1 MCPLL
6 EPWHTYK
13 QASMLV
19 FKNSSLCST
28 IWAPLQHYLAPN
40 DRIYQGAK
48 LAKVCVLLTAVRVA
62 WPMVEDDVMKNILE
76 AVHRHGDGFPGRYH
90 IENFVMVVT
99 KIIPVV
105 SL

>member
-1 MCPLL
+1 
-6 EPWHTYK
+6 
-13 QASMLV
+13 
-19 FKNSSLCST
+19 
-28 IWAPLQHYLAPN
+28 
-40 DRIYQGAK
+40 
-48 LAKVCVLLTAVRVA
+48 
-62 WPMVEDDVMKNILE
+62 MVEDDVMKNILE